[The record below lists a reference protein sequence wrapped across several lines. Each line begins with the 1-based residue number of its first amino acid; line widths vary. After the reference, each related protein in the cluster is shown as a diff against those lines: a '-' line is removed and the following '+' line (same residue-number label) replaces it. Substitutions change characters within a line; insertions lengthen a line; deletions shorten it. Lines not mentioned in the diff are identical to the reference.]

1 MKKIN
6 FKHKVNIKN
15 SRQPQNRKRKNQQL
29 SFIKPQLK
37 FFGGILLNGRRKET
51 RPLSSKDSIHF
62 VLRSSWAMGSD
73 SFLASRNRRFVD
85 LLITRFAK
93 KFGVKIYQRAIQTNH
108 IHLLLKITNRTLYKA
123 FIRALSGK
131 IASHVMGQL
140 SFKLF
145 KESRLVSLASL
156 KSKRVSKGGDGPHAS
171 QSQVKSEACLKSEG
185 FWEYRPFSRIVN
197 WGRDFKNCTS
207 YLKQNILE
215 ALGFIPYTA
224 RKDYY
229 SRWFNMP
236 IFDKQVSE
244 GLPAS

>member
-1 MKKIN
+1 MKKTN
-6 FKHKVNIKN
+6 SKYKANTKQ
-15 SRQPQNRKRKNQQL
+15 SRQLQNRNRKNQQL

-37 FFGGILLNGRRKET
+37 FFGGILLNGRRKST

-62 VLRSSWAMGSD
+62 VLRSSWAMVSD
-73 SFLASRNRRFVD
+73 SFLASKNRKSVD
-85 LLITRFAK
+85 LLITHFAK

-108 IHLLLKITNRTLYKA
+108 IHLLLRITNRTLYKA

-131 IASHVMGQL
+131 IASYVMGQQ

-145 KESRLVSLASL
+145 KESRMVSL
-156 KSKRVSKGGDGPHAS
+156 KSKRVSEGGDGSFPSHD
-171 QSQVKSEACLKSEG
+171 QVKSEAYLKSEG

-229 SRWFNMP
+229 SRWFNMQ
-236 IFDKQVSE
+236 ISE
-244 GLPAS
+244 SLPGA

>member
-1 MKKIN
+1 MKKL
-6 FKHKVNIKN
+6 N
-15 SRQPQNRKRKNQQL
+15 SKYKANTKSRRQLQNRHRKGQQL

-37 FFGGILLNGRRKET
+37 FFGGILLNGRRKST

-73 SFLASRNRRFVD
+73 SFLASRNRRSID

-108 IHLLLKITNRTLYKA
+108 IHLLLKITNRALYKA

-131 IASHVMGQL
+131 IASQVMGQQ

-145 KESRLVSLASL
+145 KESRLLSL
-156 KSKRVSKGGDGPHAS
+156 KSKRASEGEGGDGSVPSHG
-171 QSQVKSEACLKSEG
+171 QVKSEG
-185 FWEYRPFSRIVN
+185 FWQYRPFSRIVN
-197 WGRDFKNCTS
+197 WGRDFKICTL

-224 RKDYY
+224 RKDNY
-229 SRWFNMP
+229 SRWFNMQMP
-236 IFDKQVSE
+236 DKQISE
-244 GLPAS
+244 GLPGT